1 MPFKLVTIVE
11 NSLSL
16 GSILLTDGV
25 HVVSIDTI
33 TNKDIKAEPVHDPM
47 KLLPKHMPKS
57 SPHTGPKFKHPQ
69 NKTSSDFVI
78 EYLEQYKVGTW
89 KDLRAFVSEQGFAKS
104 SINNGIARLIKMGR
118 IKRVAAGKYGLIPA
132 KKTSE

>member
-33 TNKDIKAEPVHDPM
+33 TRKDIKAEPVHDPM
-47 KLLPKHMPKS
+47 KLLPKLAAKVRMKQ
-57 SPHTGPKFKHPQ
+57 FKHPDGR
-69 NKTSSDFVI
+69 TAGDFVI
-78 EYLEQYKVGTW
+78 EYLEQHKVGTW
-89 KDLRAFVSEQGFAKS
+89 ADLRTFVSAQGFAKS
-104 SINNGIARLIKMGR
+104 SINNGVARLIKTGR
-118 IKRVAAGKYGLIPA
+118 IRRIGTGKYSISSQA